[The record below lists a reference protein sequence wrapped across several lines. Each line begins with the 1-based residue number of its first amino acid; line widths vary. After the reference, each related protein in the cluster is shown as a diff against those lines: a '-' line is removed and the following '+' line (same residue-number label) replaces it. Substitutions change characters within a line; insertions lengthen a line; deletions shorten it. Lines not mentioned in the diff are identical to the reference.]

1 MTSTDLKT
9 LEDLCRLIS
18 ATRVAEKAIDEQT
31 GQTFELFLSKKEWE
45 NLSPAMRYKL
55 LHNKELANG
64 MSRVFRGLRAE
75 LAKEMR
81 GIEERMEGRN
91 DRQEVSDRRI

>member
-9 LEDLCRLIS
+9 LEALCCLIS

-31 GQTFELFLSKKEWE
+31 EQTFELFLCKKEWDS
-45 NLSPAMRYKL
+45 LSPAMRYKL

-75 LAKEMR
+75 LAEEMR
-81 GIEERMEGRN
+81 EIEK
-91 DRQEVSDRRI
+91 RIGGTG